1 MKTLLVAAALALSTV
16 PAAALAC
23 DCAGEENA
31 SRSPWQPVTVEAL
44 ATRIEK
50 KAVTVYDANREEFR
64 AKNGVLPGARLLS
77 SSSSYDVA
85 KELPAQKDAA
95 LVFYCANE
103 KCTASHK
110 AAERAAAAGFKDVS
124 VLTVGFKGW
133 KDAGKPTESVPRS

>member
-1 MKTLLVAAALALSTV
+1 MKSLLAAAALALTAL

-23 DCAGEENA
+23 DCAGEEQA
-31 SRSPWQPVTVEAL
+31 SRAPWQPVTVDAL
-44 ATRIEK
+44 STRIDK

-64 AKNGVLPGARLLS
+64 AKNGIIPGARLLS
-77 SSSSYDVA
+77 SSSGYDVA
-85 KELPAQKDAA
+85 KELPAQKDTA

-133 KDAGKPTESVPRS
+133 KDAGKPTESLPRS

>member
-1 MKTLLVAAALALSTV
+1 MKMLVAAAALALSAV

-23 DCAGEENA
+23 DCAGEA
-31 SRSPWQPVTVEAL
+31 QVSRSPWQPVTVDAL
-44 ATRIEK
+44 SVRLEK
-50 KAVTVYDANREEFR
+50 KAVAVFDANREEFR
-64 AKNGVLPGARLLS
+64 AKNGIIPGAKLLS
-77 SSSSYDVA
+77 SSSSYDVE

-95 LVFYCANE
+95 LVFYCASE

>member
-1 MKTLLVAAALALSTV
+1 MKTLLAAAALALSV

-23 DCAGEENA
+23 DCAGEA
-31 SRSPWQPVTVEAL
+31 QVSRSPWQPVTVDAL
-44 ATRIEK
+44 SVRLEK
-50 KAVTVYDANREEFR
+50 KAVAVFDANREEFR
-64 AKNGVLPGARLLS
+64 AKNGIIPGAKLLS
-77 SSSSYDVA
+77 SSSGYDVE

-95 LVFYCANE
+95 LVFYCASE

-133 KDAGKPTESVPRS
+133 KDAGKATESVPRS